1 MPTQRSCSGQRFR
14 KRQWGGLWGHQVIS
28 SSVHGLIAF
37 GYNFELSLSLSPAV
51 ARLPSGPIQRDILGR
66 RSIIWASP
74 SLTQHLSNRTTHA
87 LRQWDFGPS
96 NGNSVNGG
104 QSSDGKNAAVTYHFH
119 AFRLCFLLMLKP
131 CFSHLFGVRLWGVLA
146 ARDEVGV
153 ALSHVILPLHLTS
166 WPPTRK
172 LALKGPKPWSP
183 VNKIKVEN
191 RKRTKEGSMKVVI
204 LSGSSEALDSLALAW
219 QLMVFYTHTQIC
231 NRATHLST
239 TSPWN
244 AKFHRFSMI
253 WGLAASIYTREEKQQ
268 AVSWYSLT
276 QLTWLI
282 PTVWVSIFVVVLA
295 RLCSLFPSNRFHI
308 HFPSSWF
315 LPHLV
320 ALSQGQPF
328 QDPWCHW
335 CRSGS
340 QGVAGINRVV
350 RTVRFFRSN
359 LPAS

>member
-1 MPTQRSCSGQRFR
+1 MPSGFAFC
-14 KRQWGGLWGHQVIS
+14 WCLNPAFPT
-28 SSVHGLIAF
+28 SSVCD
-37 GYNFELSLSLSPAV
+37 S
-51 ARLPSGPIQRDILGR
+51 
-66 RSIIWASP
+66 
-74 SLTQHLSNRTTHA
+74 
-87 LRQWDFGPS
+87 
-96 NGNSVNGG
+96 
-104 QSSDGKNAAVTYHFH
+104 
-119 AFRLCFLLMLKP
+119 
-131 CFSHLFGVRLWGVLA
+131 
-146 ARDEVGV
+146 EV
-153 ALSHVILPLHLTS
+153 SWQPEMKWELPLASNFFGCRLASSAHQLAPHWETGS
-166 WPPTRK
+166 ERPEPTESCEQDQ
-172 LALKGPKPWSP
+172 G
-183 VNKIKVEN
+183 
-191 RKRTKEGSMKVVI
+191 RKRTKEGSMKVAI
-204 LSGSSEALDSLALAW
+204 LSGVFWSLGQPGISLTADGFL
-219 QLMVFYTHTQIC
+219 HTQIW
-231 NRATHLST
+231 NRAIHLST

-268 AVSWYSLT
+268 AVTWYSLT
-276 QLTWLI
+276 QLTWLT
-282 PTVWVSIFVVVLA
+282 PTVYASIFVVVLA

-350 RTVRFFRSN
+350 RTVRCFRGN